1 MYMLQWR
8 PLPNV
13 YWAIHGCEITLY
25 VDCVLCLLQKVFV
38 ILAVAVVV
46 VMIIVS
52 SIILYYRVYANKAQ
66 DLIGEKIRIL
76 RLLIVQLNVECDD
89 LYQKFTQKL

>member
-1 MYMLQWR
+1 MYVLLVTTITKCV
-8 PLPNV
+8 PSYL
-13 YWAIHGCEITLY
+13 ASGHGCEITLY

-52 SIILYYRVYANKAQ
+52 SI
-66 DLIGEKIRIL
+66 
-76 RLLIVQLNVECDD
+76 
-89 LYQKFTQKL
+89 T

>member
-1 MYMLQWR
+1 MTTITKRVLSYS
-8 PLPNV
+8 V
-13 YWAIHGCEITLY
+13 SGHGCKITLY

-52 SIILYYRVYANKAQ
+52 IDIPYGRKF
-66 DLIGEKIRIL
+66 L
-76 RLLIVQLNVECDD
+76 REPI
-89 LYQKFTQKL
+89 FTVFAVD